1 MADSV
6 ETQQLQQSYVQLRE
20 QVQLLQQQNI
30 QLRKQLQQHQAKL
43 KQTTAQTHRLTAHT
57 TQAAVQ
63 SLIQQSA
70 IAIYQS
76 QISQQLQA
84 EQSDRQKA
92 EEALKASEAKFRSLI
107 QHSSDLITILDP
119 DGLIL
124 YLSDSIE
131 KILGDKPED
140 LIGTIAFELIH
151 PEDVACVVDAF
162 NQIAHNPDTPLS
174 VEYRIRHKDG
184 SWRFLESTGSNLFAN
199 PAVKGMVVNSRDI
212 TERKQA
218 QELQREN
225 QRRLSAIF
233 NNTFQF
239 TGLLTPDGI
248 LLEANQAALNFAGL
262 QAEDVI
268 GRPLWDTPC
277 CGILPETK
285 KCVQAAIVR
294 AARGEF
300 VRYELEIF
308 SRENTRAI
316 IDFSLKPLQD
326 GTGQVMQLIA
336 EGRDITELKRTQQE
350 RDRFFNNSTVLMV
363 LADFQGDLRL
373 VNPAWETTLGFTEM
387 ELEGKPYA
395 EYIHPDDLE
404 GTNAAFQEAI
414 ETGQIVNNFENRC
427 RCKDGSYKWLSWN
440 TVAFPEEGLFYAFAR
455 DITHSKQAEEQLK
468 ASLEEKEVLLKEV
481 HHRVKNNL
489 QIISSLL
496 DLQSLEMEDQ
506 KAQDAFRLSQ
516 NRVKSMALIHES
528 LYQSTNLAKI
538 NFANYIKTLASY
550 LISTYAISSQQ
561 ITLDLNNIDDVCLD
575 INTAIPCGLIL
586 NELVAN
592 SLKYAC
598 FEAINYEIVI
608 KLKVEDNQVN
618 LIVKD
623 SGKNLP
629 NAISLDKNPSL
640 GLKLVKALVE
650 QIDGQMGVEQSPC
663 TTFRIKFPLS

>member
-6 ETQQLQQSYVQLRE
+6 ETQQLQQSYVQLQE

-30 QLRKQLQQHQAKL
+30 QLRKQLQQHRAKL

-57 TQAAVQ
+57 TQAVVQ
-63 SLIQQSA
+63 SLIRQSA

-184 SWRFLESTGSNLFAN
+184 SWRFLESTGSNLFTN

-262 QAEDVI
+262 QAEEVI

-285 KCVQAAIVR
+285 KCVQAGIVR

-308 SRENTRAI
+308 SRENTKAI

-336 EGRDITELKRTQQE
+336 EG
-350 RDRFFNNSTVLMV
+350 
-363 LADFQGDLRL
+363 
-373 VNPAWETTLGFTEM
+373 
-387 ELEGKPYA
+387 
-395 EYIHPDDLE
+395 
-404 GTNAAFQEAI
+404 
-414 ETGQIVNNFENRC
+414 
-427 RCKDGSYKWLSWN
+427 
-440 TVAFPEEGLFYAFAR
+440 R

-496 DLQSLEMEDQ
+496 DLQSLNMEDK
-506 KAQDAFRLSQ
+506 KAQEAFRLSQ

-550 LISTYAISSQQ
+550 LISTYTISSNQ
-561 ITLDLNNIDDVCLD
+561 ITLDLNNIYDVYLD

-586 NELVAN
+586 NELVTN

-618 LIVKD
+618 LIVQD

-650 QIDGQMGVEQSPC
+650 QIDGQIEVEQSPC
-663 TTFRIKFPLS
+663 TTFKIKFPLS